1 MVFKTPKLPE
11 APQPVVPTTAA
22 AEIDRSVE
30 EERRRQARKR
40 GRMAN
45 ILSSDYAGGSDSAS
59 KALGA

>member
-11 APQPVVPTTAA
+11 APQAVVPTTAA

-30 EERRRQARKR
+30 EERRRQARKK

-45 ILSSDYAGGSDSAS
+45 VFSSDYTGGSNSAS

>member
-11 APQPVVPTTAA
+11 APKAVVPTTAA

-30 EERRRQARKR
+30 EERRRQARKK
-40 GRMAN
+40 GRVAN
-45 ILSSDYAGGSDSAS
+45 VLSSDYAGRSNSAS

>member
-11 APQPVVPTTAA
+11 VSQSVVPTTAA

-30 EERRRQARKR
+30 EERRRQARKK

-45 ILSSDYAGGSDSAS
+45 VLSSDYAGGRDSAS